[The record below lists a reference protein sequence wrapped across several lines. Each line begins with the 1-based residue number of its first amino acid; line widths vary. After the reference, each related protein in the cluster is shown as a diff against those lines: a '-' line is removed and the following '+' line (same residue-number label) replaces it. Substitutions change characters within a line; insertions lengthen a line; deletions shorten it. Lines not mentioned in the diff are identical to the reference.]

1 MFDQESFDNFTS
13 RTVSQSGDL
22 FNNYEIKNWEFS
34 PRVYKILAFSA
45 IFNMAALV
53 FVAQTN
59 LLTLKGCD
67 SPWVGRVC
75 QVLDMAYVGAMLYGT
90 ERDYVDVAYD
100 RIELGEADI
109 TFIDVTGET
118 PPLSYPEGY
127 FQIANPVQYEMLKQ
141 MAENPNASAFTT
153 TTPNIAPVQ
162 NDYSDL
168 LKQRAE
174 PPPPNPNAFQD
185 DLATANPPATRSFPG
200 TRKGRSGRIS
210 TPSGTESNTN
220 TITTPDNDAVADANT
235 NTAPPQ
241 VVNPSDP
248 VGGVDINKRPIVD
261 LGNFVN
267 EQIEKNEVDLQ
278 TQFMVNAKGKLTK
291 EGRLDPKTFTYVV
304 AASPD
309 PEMVEVVKRSIEA
322 INVAGYLQYLRDLSG
337 KDLNLVLQQ
346 DAENISAVVQSE
358 MESETRANTI
368 KSGLNALI
376 SIQKMSKAGKE
387 DDQNVKDDLF
397 LLENVKVETEG
408 KNVVIKWVVPKEIAH
423 PMIQRKLAEQAAEMK
438 KPSGISPVKPENNTA
453 IR

>member
-1 MFDQESFDNFTS
+1 MFEQESFDNVTS

-22 FNNYEIKNWEFS
+22 FNNYEIRNWDFS
-34 PRVYKILAFSA
+34 PRLYKILAFSA

-90 ERDYVDVAYD
+90 ERDYVDVAYE

-185 DLATANPPATRSFPG
+185 DLATANPPVTRTIPSQ
-200 TRKGRSGRIS
+200 RKGRGGRVG
-210 TPSGTESNTN
+210 TPSNGDANTN
-220 TITTPDNDAVADANT
+220 TITTPDKDTVADANT
-235 NTAPPQ
+235 NTAPPTVPATDKIEDVTINRKPMTDFADAVLVKWSENKVDFSKPFTVELNGFIQ
-241 VVNPSDP
+241 RDGTLDP
-248 VGGVDINKRPIVD
+248 VRSKWDPAKELGDPAIVEIAKQSIESVSAAGWFGYLRNLD
-261 LGNFVN
+261 VERFKLTMVQNEDEIIAIVSSEQITPERARTVSSGMRGLITGAKLVARDESDEKALLEHATSTSDGRNFVLN
-267 EQIEKNEVDLQ
+267 FKI
-278 TQFMVNAKGKLTK
+278 
-291 EGRLDPKTFTYVV
+291 PKPLALEMIDRNLK
-304 AASPD
+304 AAMARKQSQPQPNGAAPPKPD
-309 PEMVEVVKRSIEA
+309 S
-322 INVAGYLQYLRDLSG
+322 
-337 KDLNLVLQQ
+337 
-346 DAENISAVVQSE
+346 
-358 MESETRANTI
+358 
-368 KSGLNALI
+368 
-376 SIQKMSKAGKE
+376 
-387 DDQNVKDDLF
+387 
-397 LLENVKVETEG
+397 
-408 KNVVIKWVVPKEIAH
+408 
-423 PMIQRKLAEQAAEMK
+423 
-438 KPSGISPVKPENNTA
+438 NTA